1 MIAGVAIVVVAG
13 AAVLLVR
20 RSPKGQPNV
29 PKTSAPVTVDPSE
42 VILNGRVT
50 ARTVVA
56 IAAPIE
62 GTLQAYFVE
71 IGAEV
76 IHGQL
81 LGRIANPKFDTSAQ
95 AAQIDLERTQAT
107 LTALNGEQLAA
118 RLEVSRA
125 EAEQS
130 RARGELDR
138 LQKAYERQK
147 GLWAAGATAR
157 LTFEKSE
164 KEFTDAQ
171 ATLEKLDS
179 AAKQAG
185 ARMDAI
191 AREIDAASR
200 AVVEKTAAIERTKAE
215 PAPGELH
222 SPADGIVIARHAQPG
237 EPVDPSMKNLLEVA
251 TDLAALQTSVTPD
264 PAILPRI
271 HAGQMAMVRLGDD
284 DIAGVVQEV
293 RGNEML
299 VYFTSAA
306 PVTKLDVPVQVKI
319 KF

>member
-1 MIAGVAIVVVAG
+1 MGGAALLIVTGAGVVATRRG
-13 AAVLLVR
+13 A
-20 RSPKGQPNV
+20 KV
-29 PKTSAPVTVDPSE
+29 PSNPVTVAVPVAADSGE

-71 IGAEV
+71 VGAEV
-76 IHGQL
+76 IQGQL

-95 AAQIDLERTQAT
+95 ASQIDLEKTQAS

-125 EAEQS
+125 EAEKS

-138 LQKAYERQK
+138 LQNAYERQK

-171 ATLEKLDS
+171 AALEKLES

-191 AREIDAASR
+191 GREIEATTR
-200 AVVEKTAAIERTKAE
+200 AVTDKTAAIERIKAE

-222 SPADGIVIARHAQPG
+222 SPADGMVVAKHGQPG

-251 TDLAALQTSVTPD
+251 TDLAALQTNVTPD

-284 DIAGVVQEV
+284 EIAGVVQEV
-293 RGNEML
+293 RGNEVL

-306 PVTKLDVPVQVKI
+306 PVTRLDVPVQVKI